1 MTLQAFA
8 HPVQNLFGVLK
19 MLRKLID
26 RIPTLDP
33 EFGDNMI
40 TLALAFVAGFVIAMF
55 IFID

>member
-1 MTLQAFA
+1 
-8 HPVQNLFGVLK
+8 